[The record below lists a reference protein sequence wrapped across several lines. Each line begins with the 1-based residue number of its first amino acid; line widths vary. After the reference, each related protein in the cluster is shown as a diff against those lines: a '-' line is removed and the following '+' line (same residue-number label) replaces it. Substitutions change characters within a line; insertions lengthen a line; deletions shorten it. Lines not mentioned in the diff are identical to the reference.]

1 MQQPTIPSH
10 PPDPNAPH
18 PPQPPHQFPR
28 RRHRRRHRQRIR
40 QLPKPSRRRHLVVV
54 PLVHLAHRLFLT
66 RSRKIQPLC
75 VLVLAIDHVCD
86 CAAGRDHVDIE
97 LLFWAI
103 VAERP
108 GVVGGGVEDGG
119 VVGGDVGGVLWGGE
133 VGGVG
138 GVVKWGGLEG
148 WFV

>member
-1 MQQPTIPSH
+1 MS
-10 PPDPNAPH
+10 
-18 PPQPPHQFPR
+18 
-28 RRHRRRHRQRIR
+28 
-40 QLPKPSRRRHLVVV
+40 
-54 PLVHLAHRLFLT
+54 
-66 RSRKIQPLC
+66 
-75 VLVLAIDHVCD
+75 VLIN

-138 GVVKWGGLEG
+138 GVVCVNKSSSLC
-148 WFV
+148 VNDS

>member
-1 MQQPTIPSH
+1 M
-10 PPDPNAPH
+10 
-18 PPQPPHQFPR
+18 
-28 RRHRRRHRQRIR
+28 
-40 QLPKPSRRRHLVVV
+40 VV

-75 VLVLAIDHVCD
+75 VLVLAVDHVCD

-103 VAERP
+103 VAKRP

-138 GVVKWGGLEG
+138 GVVCVIIF
-148 WFV
+148 FVGV